1 MNYTFVVLGV
11 ILVIILYILY
21 VVFTQGKT
29 ELASY
34 RSLAG
39 VETKLSTLLDPTSDN
54 YYILIWLYATKFPA
68 GSLDIYTLG
77 DGTNPILKLNL
88 DSTGTLSYGVKVST
102 TVVPTIITDNFPLER
117 WSCVVLSV
125 TGLGVD
131 SYLDGKLI
139 KSQSISTTKP
149 SSKSLIIEGKGTDAA
164 NIFIAK
170 FERIPG
176 VIDPGVAWDRYIA
189 GNGGNPLYNFLKRF
203 GVNLILSKDSTE
215 QSRITFPDLP

>member
-11 ILVIILYILY
+11 ILVILLYILY
-21 VVFTQGKT
+21 VFFTQGKT

-39 VETKLSTLLDPTSDN
+39 VETKLSTLLDPTADN
-54 YYILIWLYATKFPA
+54 YHILIWLYVTKFPA
-68 GSLDIYTLG
+68 SSTPIYSIDST
-77 DGTNPILKLNL
+77 KLLLQL
-88 DSTGTLSYGVKVST
+88 DSAGTLSYAVT
-102 TVVPTIITDNFPLER
+102 TSPTKTVTTIITDNFPLER

-139 KSQSISTTKP
+139 KSQSIATIKPTST
-149 SSKSLIIEGKGTDAA
+149 SSIKEGTNK

-176 VIDPGVAWDRYIA
+176 VINPSVAWDKYMA